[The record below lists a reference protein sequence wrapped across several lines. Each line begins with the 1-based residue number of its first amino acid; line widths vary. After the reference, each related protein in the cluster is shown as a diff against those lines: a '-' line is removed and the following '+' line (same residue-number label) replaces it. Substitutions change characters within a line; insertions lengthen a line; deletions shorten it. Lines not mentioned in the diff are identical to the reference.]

1 MKINEL
7 RRMMTTFE
15 DGTAWLEYAV
25 TDNSNKKWF
34 GYELL
39 NNIED
44 TVELSAELIDKIN
57 VNDLK
62 TKEELYD
69 LLHSENEILYIDEE
83 DDADTAYINELI
95 RRISDDTT
103 DFPQLEKYFEL
114 CDRGEYVEG
123 RTIIIY
129 IDVITKILFN

>member
-15 DGTAWLEYAV
+15 DGTAWLEYEV
-25 TDNSNKKWF
+25 IDNSDNKWF

-39 NNIED
+39 NNIND
-44 TVELSAELIDKIN
+44 DVELSVEQIYKIN

-62 TKEELYD
+62 TKNEIFD
-69 LLHSENEILYIDEE
+69 LLQSENEILFLDEV
-83 DDADTAYINELI
+83 DDSDTALI
-95 RRISDDTT
+95 DDTLARISDDTT

-129 IDVITKILFN
+129 IDIITKILFN

>member
-1 MKINEL
+1 MKIKEL

-15 DGTAWLEYAV
+15 DGTAWLEYEV
-25 TDNSNKKWF
+25 IDNSNKKWF

-39 NNIED
+39 NNIKD
-44 TVELSAELIDKIN
+44 NVELSTELIDKIN

-83 DDADTAYINELI
+83 DDSDTTYMNELI
-95 RRISDDTT
+95 KRISDDTT

-123 RTIIIY
+123 RSIIIY
-129 IDVITKILFN
+129 IDIITKILFN

>member
-1 MKINEL
+1 MKIKEL

-15 DGTAWLEYAV
+15 DGTAWLEYEV
-25 TDNSNKKWF
+25 IDNSNKKWF

-44 TVELSAELIDKIN
+44 NVELSTELIDKIN

-62 TKEELYD
+62 IKEELYD
-69 LLHSENEILYIDEE
+69 LLQSENEILFLDEV
-83 DDADTAYINELI
+83 DDSDTALI
-95 RRISDDTT
+95 DDTLARISDDTT

-129 IDVITKILFN
+129 IDIITKILFN

>member
-1 MKINEL
+1 MKVNEL

-15 DGTAWLEYAV
+15 DGTAWLEYTV
-25 TDNSNKKWF
+25 TNDSNEKWF

-39 NNIED
+39 NDIKDN
-44 TVELSAELIDKIN
+44 VELSADKIN

-62 TKEELYD
+62 TKNELYD
-69 LLHSENEILYIDEE
+69 LLESENETLYIDEE
-83 DDADTAYINELI
+83 DDSDTAYINELI
-95 RRISDDTT
+95 KRISDDTT

-114 CDRGEYVEG
+114 CEPGEYIEG

-129 IDVITKILFN
+129 IDIITKILFN

>member
-15 DGTAWLEYAV
+15 DGTAWLEYEV
-25 TDNSNKKWF
+25 IDNSDNKWF

-39 NNIED
+39 NNIND
-44 TVELSAELIDKIN
+44 DVELSVEQIYKIN

-62 TKEELYD
+62 TKNEIFD
-69 LLHSENEILYIDEE
+69 LLQSENEILYIDEE
-83 DDADTAYINELI
+83 DDSDTAYINELI
-95 RRISDDTT
+95 KRISDDVI
-103 DFPQLEKYFEL
+103 DFPQLEKYFEI

-129 IDVITKILFN
+129 IDIITKIIFN

>member
-15 DGTAWLEYAV
+15 DGTAWLEYEV
-25 TDNSNKKWF
+25 IDNSNEKWF

-39 NNIED
+39 NNIDD
-44 TVELSAELIDKIN
+44 TVELSADKIN

-62 TKEELYD
+62 IKNELYD
-69 LLHSENEILYIDEE
+69 LLESENEILYIDEE
-83 DDADTAYINELI
+83 DDSDTTYMNELI
-95 RRISDDTT
+95 KRISDDTT

-123 RTIIIY
+123 RSIIIY
-129 IDVITKILFN
+129 IDIITKILFN